1 MSYIWRIR
9 NEVPETNQCTVD
21 LKIHEFGL
29 LWSRRIHLTEPFK
42 VYSMKLSQLITKIF
56 GYIKISS
63 LIFIVLLGIYG
74 LIIGVGD
81 LTIWTYPKRL
91 TLLIIMRDIRQRG
104 LIQFKNEFIR
114 FFTTKKTFW
123 RMFGET
129 RAICLVWLLS
139 SS

>member
-91 TLLIIMRDIRQRG
+91 TLLIIMRDIRHITLYILYICGHTCRSSFVR
-104 LIQFKNEFIR
+104 IIFR
-114 FFTTKKTFW
+114 F
-123 RMFGET
+123 E
-129 RAICLVWLLS
+129 A
-139 SS
+139 